1 MSAPFGGALVG
12 VFLGARVVEVV
23 VVVVVVNGV
32 VDFGIAGRSGI
43 SFAKFR
49 CNESQPSLSVPVQVT
64 VTRGSLYYGVCS
76 LPSY

>member
-1 MSAPFGGALVG
+1 MSAPLGGALV
-12 VFLGARVVEVV
+12 FLGASVVEVV
-23 VVVVVVNGV
+23 VVVDGV
-32 VDFGIAGRSGI
+32 VDFWMTGRSGI

-64 VTRGSLYYGVCS
+64 VTRGSLYYGACS

>member
-1 MSAPFGGALVG
+1 M
-12 VFLGARVVEVV
+12 VVD
-23 VVVVVVNGV
+23 GV
-32 VDFGIAGRSGI
+32 VDFWMTGRSGI

-64 VTRGSLYYGVCS
+64 VTRGSLYYGACS